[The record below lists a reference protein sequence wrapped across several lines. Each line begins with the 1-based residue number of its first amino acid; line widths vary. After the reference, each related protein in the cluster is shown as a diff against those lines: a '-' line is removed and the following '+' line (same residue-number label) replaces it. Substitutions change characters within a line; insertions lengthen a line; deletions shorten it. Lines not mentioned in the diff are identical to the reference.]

1 MLLQR
6 EGPDLA
12 RLGSVA
18 TARLR
23 PPSGEDR
30 TTFAR
35 SEHFSV

>member
-1 MLLQR
+1 LFRR
-6 EGPDLA
+6 EACLKLA
-12 RLGSVA
+12 RLGSAA

-23 PPSGEDR
+23 QLSGEDR